1 MSPLTSTQSL
11 AQVQQRVL
19 GSWRL
24 LFTNAEMMNFYNGVT
39 GFANILPGAKFTS
52 LGLELKSDGYLR
64 DAVYTEGLAVPIVG
78 NITATVT
85 STWELGQEES
95 FMTNADSYVLR
106 NYCRFVTLGPF
117 RYEAQEN
124 WKALRS
130 MAMNEVVHVDEEV
143 MLLRNCGALR
153 VLYLFERMNSS
164 R

>member
-24 LFTNAEMMNFYNGVT
+24 LFTNAEMMSFYNGVT

-64 DAVYTEGLAVPIVG
+64 DAVYTEALAVPIIG

-85 STWELGQEES
+85 STWE

-130 MAMNEVVHVDEEV
+130 MAMNEVVYIDEEV
-143 MLLRNCGALR
+143 MLLRNCGALK
-153 VLYLFERMNSS
+153 VFYLFERMNSS